1 MRDAGR
7 TREGKRVRTIERQRE
22 DKFRGGGQGRNM
34 QWIEKKKNHVSRY
47 NGLPWK
53 GT

>member
-1 MRDAGR
+1 MRGTGR
-7 TREGKRVRTIERQRE
+7 TREGERERTIERQRE
-22 DKFRGGGQGRNM
+22 ERFIGGGQERNM
-34 QWIEKKKNHVSRY
+34 IEEKKKNHVSRY